1 MHQLKKDGSGCNYRI
16 SSANF
21 GETWE
26 KTSRNKSNYIE
37 NGKKLP
43 LDKCILAG
51 YPIKQLRA
59 IIRYPLCRV
68 GPEKNF
74 SFSVRSLTDY
84 LVGKTT
90 KASTA
95 YRLDDC
101 RGFGCIEEKN
111 EKLLFALIN
120 RLPDFG
126 FLEIKKDGKYSV
138 LSSTDMKVSDNLC
151 RKIFELF
158 VH

>member
-1 MHQLKKDGSGCNYRI
+1 
-16 SSANF
+16 
-21 GETWE
+21 
-26 KTSRNKSNYIE
+26 
-37 NGKKLP
+37 
-43 LDKCILAG
+43 
-51 YPIKQLRA
+51 
-59 IIRYPLCRV
+59 
-68 GPEKNF
+68 
-74 SFSVRSLTDY
+74 

-90 KASTA
+90 KASIA
-95 YRLDDC
+95 YRFDDC

-126 FLEIKKDGKYSV
+126 FLELKKDGKYSV
-138 LSSTDMKVSDNLC
+138 LSSTDMALSDNLC